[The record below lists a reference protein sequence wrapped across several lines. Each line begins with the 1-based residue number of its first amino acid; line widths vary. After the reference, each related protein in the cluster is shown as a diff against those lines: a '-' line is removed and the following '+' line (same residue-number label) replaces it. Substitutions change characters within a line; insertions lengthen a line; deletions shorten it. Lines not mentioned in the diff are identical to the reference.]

1 MGIPHLPGQLLPW
14 RNSSWRHQKWDFFQ
28 EKNSH
33 GIDILLENRN
43 CCSKEGVA
51 PPHPLSSVLRDP
63 HAPELLTEHGKYPG
77 KEAAISFSCFFSKNP
92 KIPLLLSFTLCW
104 IQICKFHPWGA
115 TEIFPERFF
124 FFVSIILEL
133 FSWKLSAF
141 YPKIAALPLSRLTQH
156 PARYRKI
163 NKGKNKRTNPQPG
176 SHQIL
181 RIPNFPV
188 PGGSYG
194 GIPELQ

>member
-63 HAPELLTEHGKYPG
+63 RAPELLTEHGKYPG

-124 FFVSIILEL
+124 FFCFNYSGAL
-133 FSWKLSAF
+133 FLKTLSF
-141 YPKIAALPLSRLTQH
+141 LSQNCCFASFQADT
-156 PARYRKI
+156 
-163 NKGKNKRTNPQPG
+163 T
-176 SHQIL
+176 S
-181 RIPNFPV
+181 
-188 PGGSYG
+188 S
-194 GIPELQ
+194 